1 MSGFEADQLDEL
13 RAARTIRI
21 ETSRGPD
28 RPVHETII
36 WVVVDEADRVFVRS
50 EYGERGR
57 WFRELLA
64 NPSGAVQV
72 GSRRIP
78 VRAEHAADPDRVA
91 ACSRGLSTKYKT
103 SRGSLAMMLRDEI
116 IGSTLELHR
125 VVDR

>member
-1 MSGFEADQLDEL
+1 MSVFEAGQIEAM

-36 WVVVDEADRVFVRS
+36 WVVVDEDDRVFVRS

-57 WFRELLA
+57 WYRELLA
-64 NPSGAVQV
+64 NPAGAVHV
-72 GSRRIP
+72 GSMRIP

-91 ACSRGLSTKYKT
+91 ACSRGLPAKYKT

-116 IGSTLELHR
+116 LESTLELR
-125 VVDR
+125 PG